1 VFFYLSKILGFFLDP
16 TNLLAVAIVLG
27 FVLLWRGRA
36 RGAKRVL
43 GLASALVLVV
53 QLTPLPEALLFPL
66 EQRFPRLDPLP
77 AKVDGIVLLGG
88 AQRPIMTWAHGQPAL
103 NAAAETMTSFVALA
117 RRYPQARLVFTGGTG
132 DPLNQRYSEADTVRL
147 FVREQGLDPA
157 RVLYEERSRNT
168 YENAA
173 LTQPLVQPK
182 AGERWIV
189 IASAAS
195 TPRAVGVFRKVG
207 WDVIA
212 YPCDY
217 NTHHWSGFRP
227 SVNVRDRLGN
237 LSLAIHEW
245 VGLAMYRRTGKTT
258 EFFPAP

>member
-1 VFFYLSKILGFFLDP
+1 MFFYLSKILGFFLDP

-27 FVLLWRGRA
+27 FLLLRRGRVH
-36 RGAKRVL
+36 GAKWVL
-43 GLASALVLVV
+43 GLASAFVLVV

-77 AKVDGIVLLGG
+77 AQVDGIVLLGG
-88 AQRPIMTWAHGQPAL
+88 AQRPIMTWAHGQPSL
-103 NAAAETMTSFVALA
+103 NAAAETLTSFVALA

-132 DPLNQRYSEADTVRL
+132 DLLNQRYSEADTVRL
-147 FVREQGLDPA
+147 FLREQGLDPA
-157 RVLYEERSRNT
+157 RVLYEERSHNT

-173 LTQPLVQPK
+173 LTRPLVQPN

-195 TPRAVGVFRKVG
+195 IPRAVGVFRKVG

-217 NTHHWSGFRP
+217 NSGHWRNFRP
-227 SVNVRDRLGN
+227 ALHVRERLGN
-237 LSLAIHEW
+237 LSLAMHEW
-245 VGLAMYRRTGKTT
+245 VGLAVYQRTGKIN

>member
-27 FVLLWRGRA
+27 FLLLRRGRV

-43 GLASALVLVV
+43 GLASAFVLVV
-53 QLTPLPEALLFPL
+53 VLTPLPEALLFPL

-77 AKVDGIVLLGG
+77 AQVDGIVLLGG
-88 AQRPIMTWAHGQPAL
+88 AQRPIMTAAYQQPSL
-103 NAAAETMTSFVALA
+103 NAAAETLTSFAALA
-117 RRYPQARLVFTGGTG
+117 RRYPQARLAFSGGTG
-132 DPLNQRYSEADTVRL
+132 DPLNQRFSEADTVRL
-147 FVREQGLDPA
+147 FLREQGLDPT

-173 LTQPLVQPK
+173 LTKPLVQPK

-189 IASAAS
+189 IAAAAS
-195 TPRAVGVFRKVG
+195 MPRAVGVFRKVG
-207 WDVIA
+207 WEVIA

-217 NTHHWSGFRP
+217 NSGDWRKFRP
-227 SVNVRDRLGN
+227 MLSVREPLNN

-245 VGLAMYRRTGKTT
+245 VGLAIYRSTGKIG